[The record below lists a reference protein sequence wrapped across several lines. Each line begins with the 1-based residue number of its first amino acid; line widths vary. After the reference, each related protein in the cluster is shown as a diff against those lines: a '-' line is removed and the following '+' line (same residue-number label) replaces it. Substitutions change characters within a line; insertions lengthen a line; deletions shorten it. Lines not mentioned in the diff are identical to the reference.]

1 MSTFPKG
8 RQKLKT
14 GNDSDATGPQLFLCG
29 QSGTQVIA
37 GDTIEDLSSERHVT
51 VVDHSHDISEFRNL
65 REVR

>member
-14 GNDSDATGPQLFLCG
+14 GSDSDATGPQLFLCG

-37 GDTIEDLSSERHVT
+37 ADMIEDLSSEWHVAVLAWSIT
-51 VVDHSHDISEFRNL
+51 RMIFRSFGI
-65 REVR
+65 